1 MESVAAILVL
11 AFVVWCLLQLFS
23 TQPARTIILVV
34 GIVVAL
40 VGGVWLHVGH
50 GIVVR

>member
-1 MESVAAILVL
+1 MESVVGILIL
-11 AFVVWCLLQLFS
+11 AFVVWCLLQLFT

-50 GIVVR
+50 TVIVR